1 MPSRSRHS
9 SKTPRRRATRSL
21 WSSSTPCW
29 RTIWRLPSGPRRCSS
44 PASRASKSRRGAGFT
59 GLGLFRSFATNTT
72 GTASR
77 RRSAQEE
84 DIAMADDKLQEKLA
98 DYVEDAHAMEQNDL
112 KMIDS
117 MISTTDDPEVKGM
130 LQNHKRETEEHER
143 RMRERLDA
151 LGRGTSARKQ
161 AQAVGAALLKGV
173 GDMARGD
180 KAGKNARDGYTAEHM
195 EIAAYQLLERLA
207 DKAGDTQTAEVARRN
222 RADEEEMARRID
234 ASWDR
239 TLELTLQENNIRT

>member
-1 MPSRSRHS
+1 MFEDAPRGYKIFSIGKTRHRAAVEGSDPRKEVRS
-9 SKTPRRRATRSL
+9 
-21 WSSSTPCW
+21 
-29 RTIWRLPSGPRRCSS
+29 
-44 PASRASKSRRGAGFT
+44 
-59 GLGLFRSFATNTT
+59 
-72 GTASR
+72 
-77 RRSAQEE
+77 
-84 DIAMADDKLQEKLA
+84 MADDKLQEKLA

-117 MISTTDDPEVKGM
+117 IISTTDDPQVKEM

-143 RMRERLDA
+143 RLRERLEAMD
-151 LGRGTSARKQ
+151 RGTSARKQ

-173 GDMARGD
+173 GDVARGD

-207 DKAGDTQTAEVARRN
+207 EKAGDTETVEVARQN

-234 ASWDR
+234 QSWDR
-239 TLELTLQENNIRT
+239 TLELTLEENGIRV

>member
-1 MPSRSRHS
+1 
-9 SKTPRRRATRSL
+9 
-21 WSSSTPCW
+21 
-29 RTIWRLPSGPRRCSS
+29 
-44 PASRASKSRRGAGFT
+44 
-59 GLGLFRSFATNTT
+59 
-72 GTASR
+72 
-77 RRSAQEE
+77 
-84 DIAMADDKLQEKLA
+84 MADDKLQEKLA

-117 MISTTDDPEVKGM
+117 MISTTDDPEVKEM

-151 LGRGTSARKQ
+151 LGRGTSVRKQ

-207 DKAGDTQTAEVARRN
+207 DRAGDEQTAEAARLN
-222 RADEEEMARRID
+222 RADEEEMARKID
-234 ASWDR
+234 QSWDR
-239 TLELTLQENNIRT
+239 TLDLTLEENNIRV